1 MHLCWIY
8 EHSNDYSRLEQ
19 TYEKPVLCFRALFT
33 NEVLV
38 FDKNVDGLVH
48 YLEILSDDIFY
59 YSWQKLV
66 MAAGPSFINISPYT
80 ETDWIQTEN
89 LSQQSALQNILRSK
103 TY

>member
-1 MHLCWIY
+1 MNIAMI
-8 EHSNDYSRLEQ
+8 
-19 TYEKPVLCFRALFT
+19 TPVLSRPMKNQYYVLWAVFT

-89 LSQQSALQNILRSK
+89 LSQQSAQQNILRSK